1 MPVCWLP
8 IGTRA
13 VSPMAATSGVYSRM
27 TVTWRLTLGEVD
39 GEPSFILLN
48 IRDGAWEIEGIIRL
62 DIGAHGRIER
72 ICDFQHC
79 RGFALPGPLSCASS
93 LAEWAWRKTT
103 ATSGI

>member
-1 MPVCWLP
+1 
-8 IGTRA
+8 
-13 VSPMAATSGVYSRM
+13 M

-39 GEPSFILLN
+39 GEPSIILLN

-79 RGFALPGPLSCASS
+79 PWVLAAGSVVVREFAG
-93 LAEWAWRKTT
+93 
-103 ATSGI
+103 